1 MCSIMKKFAEY
12 YFDSYV
18 INKWNKIANTLKY
31 AKDGEYPTNMVKLLY
46 FFREPSTRRMLS
58 RNPENMEQAIVIIN
72 EMRNHEHYMFHNV
85 NPVDIAD
92 INKIALKTLLII
104 RDRQ

>member
-46 FFREPSTRRMLS
+46 FFRERSTRRMLS
-58 RNPENMEQAIVIIN
+58 RNPENMEQAIIIIN

>member
-1 MCSIMKKFAEY
+1 
-12 YFDSYV
+12 
-18 INKWNKIANTLKY
+18 
-31 AKDGEYPTNMVKLLY
+31 
-46 FFREPSTRRMLS
+46 MLS
-58 RNPENMEQAIVIIN
+58 RNPENMEQAIMIIN